1 MESGLLD
8 LFARLSR
15 SSARNRLY
23 AMRARK
29 DNRPQLARLFL
40 ALADSQAM
48 QARRFLMQ
56 IRGAVGPTEENEHT
70 VFVTE
75 LPEAINEYME
85 LLAEAEQAGSKAL
98 ATAFRH
104 SADVDRLILE
114 LHGKVTEQGQEADY
128 YVCDFCGHV
137 ATHEPPD
144 NCPICTAPK
153 NRFNKVEAG

>member
-1 MESGLLD
+1 MIPMESGLLD

-40 ALADSQAM
+40 ALA
-48 QARRFLMQ
+48 
-56 IRGAVGPTEENEHT
+56 
-70 VFVTE
+70 VT
-75 LPEAINEYME
+75 Y
-85 LLAEAEQAGSKAL
+85 
-98 ATAFRH
+98 
-104 SADVDRLILE
+104 
-114 LHGKVTEQGQEADY
+114 
-128 YVCDFCGHV
+128 
-137 ATHEPPD
+137 EPPD